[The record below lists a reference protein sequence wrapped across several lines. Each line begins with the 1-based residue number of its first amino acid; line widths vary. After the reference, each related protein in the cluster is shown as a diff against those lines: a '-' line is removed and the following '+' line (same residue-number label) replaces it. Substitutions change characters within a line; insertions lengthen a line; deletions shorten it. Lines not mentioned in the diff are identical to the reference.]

1 MIIKSLKLIG
11 FGKFKNKDIELENGI
26 NIIYAENEGG
36 KTTIHNFIDGM
47 FYGFLKPGSRQRNY
61 LEEHSKYK
69 PWNGGRYAGI
79 LSLEKD
85 DTIYRIEREFT
96 KNKES
101 TKVIVEN
108 TGEDIS
114 NNVATGANSK
124 VLQPGY
130 HFFGFNSVVYDN
142 TVSIKQMSSKTDDKL
157 ATEVRDKLINIGSS
171 RDDRISV
178 ENAINDLNKQQDKIG
193 SMTRPTSRY
202 RILSDTINS
211 LKQEREEILKL
222 KEEYDNILDKFNAFK
237 QKEEDLASQLESGKK
252 QLGRVLYQEKKALYK
267 EAINLK
273 DVIDS
278 LKTRLDEY
286 SSYKSLSNDDY
297 SKGMTI
303 SNNINVL
310 SSKIEE
316 VNIQAKELEENVV
329 KLSENLN
336 DENDASTDE
345 ISKDY
350 LLFDSLEEEKN
361 KLLFSNESSTIEFA
375 RRDYE
380 KTQYLKTRYSMGLL
394 CMVTVY
400 LLGMI
405 YFISSGDIKN
415 SLLIQVAIIPI
426 IFVFLHMRKISSQ
439 LQETE
444 KKLNELYSVEK
455 NKKTNIEEIDLKQ
468 KNILEKYSVNT
479 KLELK
484 SLYEAK
490 KHESLIKS
498 DKINSLN
505 ENKTK
510 LNILKNKIGEITKSK
525 LSLTNQLE
533 QILESNCCK
542 DLKEFELGLRNK
554 NIYDETIIEYNS
566 KKELLNKILGNYSIE
581 QLKTEIDDEDGD
593 LSTSL
598 GMTKENIQ
606 ALIDGYTKEL
616 NDIKLELK
624 GYDERINILTPRI
637 SKLVDIE
644 EDIKR
649 KTDEFKILD
658 KKKNA
663 LELAISTIEKLSK
676 EIQNQF
682 APEINVKV
690 GEIIKRITNDKYSG
704 VRIDN
709 KLGIGVINPE
719 SGEIIDINYLSG
731 GTIDQLYFSLRFG
744 IINSITDDNLPL
756 ILDDCF
762 IQYDDIRLENLL
774 NYLYDISKDRQII
787 LFSCHNREKLLLE
800 KMNMDFNLNTLS

>member
-1 MIIKSLKLIG
+1 
-11 FGKFKNKDIELENGI
+11 
-26 NIIYAENEGG
+26 
-36 KTTIHNFIDGM
+36 M

-606 ALIDGYTKEL
+606 ALIDGYTKE
-616 NDIKLELK
+616 
-624 GYDERINILTPRI
+624 
-637 SKLVDIE
+637 
-644 EDIKR
+644 
-649 KTDEFKILD
+649 
-658 KKKNA
+658 
-663 LELAISTIEKLSK
+663 
-676 EIQNQF
+676 
-682 APEINVKV
+682 
-690 GEIIKRITNDKYSG
+690 
-704 VRIDN
+704 
-709 KLGIGVINPE
+709 
-719 SGEIIDINYLSG
+719 
-731 GTIDQLYFSLRFG
+731 
-744 IINSITDDNLPL
+744 
-756 ILDDCF
+756 
-762 IQYDDIRLENLL
+762 
-774 NYLYDISKDRQII
+774 
-787 LFSCHNREKLLLE
+787 
-800 KMNMDFNLNTLS
+800 

>member
-11 FGKFKNKDIELENGI
+11 FGKFKNKDIKLENGI

>member
-1 MIIKSLKLIG
+1 
-11 FGKFKNKDIELENGI
+11 
-26 NIIYAENEGG
+26 
-36 KTTIHNFIDGM
+36 M